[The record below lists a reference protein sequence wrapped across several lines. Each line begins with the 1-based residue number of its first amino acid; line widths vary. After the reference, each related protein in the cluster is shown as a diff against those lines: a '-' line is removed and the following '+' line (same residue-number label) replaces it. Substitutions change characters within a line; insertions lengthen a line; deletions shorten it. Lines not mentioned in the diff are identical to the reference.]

1 MSDALADT
9 SIFLASEQIRDIHA
23 YPDGEVRIS
32 VVTITE
38 LLVGVLRA
46 PDDATRAARQTTLEV
61 ARRFIPIPYD
71 EAVAERLARIIGALR
86 EAGRRVN
93 LFDAVIA
100 ATAAAHGLVVWTQD
114 ADFEVIERHG
124 GGPPVLRA

>member
-1 MSDALADT
+1 MNDALADT
-9 SIFLASEQIRDIHA
+9 SIFLAAEQGRCIRTR
-23 YPDGEVRIS
+23 PDGDVRIS
-32 VVTITE
+32 VVTVTE

-46 PDDATRAARQTTLEV
+46 PDGATRDGRQATLDV

-71 EAVAERLARIIGALR
+71 EQVAERLAQIVGALR
-86 EAGRRVN
+86 EAQRRVN

-100 ATAAAHGLVVWTQD
+100 ATAAAHGLTVWTQD